1 MDLNIELE
9 VKEFF
14 GLDYQSAH
22 ESIKSGSLTERRS
35 DMSTLLGKKKDT
47 LIDVGMDSKITGFMD
62 LSFKENTKMTKK
74 LALTTVM
81 KNQSRDKITNVP

>member
-1 MDLNIELE
+1 MNKEMDLNIELE

-35 DMSTLLGKKKDT
+35 DMSTLLGKKK
-47 LIDVGMDSKITGFMD
+47 
-62 LSFKENTKMTKK
+62 
-74 LALTTVM
+74 
-81 KNQSRDKITNVP
+81 